1 MRRLN
6 GLVWLMLAVLVLAAC
21 GQSAPSPTP
30 VGPEVRTIANPEM
43 TVYRSPT

>member
-1 MRRLN
+1 MRRLLW
-6 GLVWLMLAVLVLAAC
+6 LVWLMLAVLVLAAC

-30 VGPEVRTIANPEM
+30 AGPEVRTITNPEI